1 MANETINT
9 ISKLGIITT
18 LLVLGTYNRIFVL
31 AAFFLVAVL
40 IIKDN
45 NGVAWL
51 VYLNSFSAIF
61 KLSPNGQSMTIILIM
76 LYVLYSVYQ
85 NHELSRTFVI
95 RLIMFG
101 VIVLASSASNYDI
114 ARIVK
119 FFFGI
124 IFVYYALSHISIK
137 KSNVWTVLKYYIW
150 GVVISS
156 AVAYAGIINNSSAYF
171 VEKTLGYVD
180 AYQSR
185 FAGMYSDPNYYV
197 VNIIIAIC
205 LLEILGINEKISKI
219 YEYGLLMVLVLF
231 SFLTLSKSAIIM
243 LVIPIFMIIIYCFQI
258 KDYKKLIGVL
268 GLLAIVLM
276 IIFSLNIPQ
285 LATILGRF
293 SGATDINSL
302 TTGRFDI
309 WNSYFDYF
317 NANVEK
323 FIFGSGVGATLVN
336 NRAAHNTYIDFVF
349 YFGVIGS
356 LLFIYLIAYFNKREY
371 MWKRSVINYSVYFSI
386 TLAYMALS
394 ETFYFDFPIHILLA
408 AIVFRLEDFIARAD
422 YIETLQESC

>member
-1 MANETINT
+1 MANESLNT

-18 LLVLGTYNRIFVL
+18 FLVLGTYNRIFVL
-31 AAFFLVAVL
+31 AAFLGVAVL
-40 IIKDN
+40 IVKDN
-45 NGVAWL
+45 NAVAWL

-61 KLSPNGQSMTIILIM
+61 KLSPTGQSMTIILII

-101 VIVLASSASNYDI
+101 VIVLVSSASNYDI

-137 KSNVWTVLKYYIW
+137 SNVWTVLKYYIW

-156 AVAYAGIINNSSAYF
+156 AVAYSGIINNSSAYL

-205 LLEILGINEKISKI
+205 LLEILGINKKISKI
-219 YEYGLLMVLVLF
+219 HEYGLLMVLVLF

-243 LVIPIFMIIIYCFQI
+243 LFIPIFVIIIYCFQI
-258 KDYKKLIGVL
+258 KDYKKLIGVF

-276 IIFSLNIPQ
+276 IIFNLNIPQ

-293 SGATDINSL
+293 SEAQDINSL
-302 TTGRFDI
+302 TTGRFYI

-317 NANVEK
+317 NANAGK

-356 LLFIYLIAYFNKREY
+356 VLFLYLIAYFNKREY
-371 MWKRSVINYSVYFSI
+371 MWKRSVINYSVYISI

-408 AIVFRLEDFIARAD
+408 AIVFRLEDFIVRAD
-422 YIETLQESC
+422 CIETLQESC